1 MFLGEVAHFLPALL
15 FYPELTFIRWIRS
28 VFVKKQIILLK
39 TKLSLVKILQSTRFT
54 LIFFDLS
61 ILQYKEK
68 TVNTISNK
76 TYNATPS
83 TIEKKWVLV
92 DAADQTL
99 GRLSSR
105 VASILRGKNKP
116 EFTPHMDTGDN
127 VVVINAEK
135 AILTG
140 KKMTDKLYFRHTG
153 YPGGEKFTSAE
164 DMLKKDPTSLVRAA
178 IKGML
183 PKNKLGRK
191 LLTNLRIYAG
201 PVHPHIAQ
209 QPEIKEI

>member
-1 MFLGEVAHFLPALL
+1 LH
-15 FYPELTFIRWIRS
+15 TT
-28 VFVKKQIILLK
+28 II
-39 TKLSLVKILQSTRFT
+39 T

-61 ILQYKEK
+61 ILHYKEK
-68 TVNTISNK
+68 SVNTISNK

-92 DAADQTL
+92 DAADEPL

-116 EFTPHMDTGDN
+116 EFTPHMDAGDN

-135 AILTG
+135 ALLTG
-140 KKMTDKLYFRHTG
+140 KKMTNKLYFRHTG
-153 YPGGEKFTSAE
+153 YPGGEKFTSAKE
-164 DMLKKDPTSLVRAA
+164 MLEKDPTSLVRTAV
-178 IKGML
+178 KGML

-191 LLTNLRIYAG
+191 LITNLRIYAG